1 MWSKQAPFQ
10 AAQRPQP
17 HHAITAAC
25 ARRRCRCAHVC
36 NGTRLGRGALVL
48 LLAWCV
54 QLVAADQALQS
65 TYGSICRQDAARV
78 VGMRE

>member
-1 MWSKQAPFQ
+1 
-10 AAQRPQP
+10 
-17 HHAITAAC
+17 
-25 ARRRCRCAHVC
+25 
-36 NGTRLGRGALVL
+36 VL